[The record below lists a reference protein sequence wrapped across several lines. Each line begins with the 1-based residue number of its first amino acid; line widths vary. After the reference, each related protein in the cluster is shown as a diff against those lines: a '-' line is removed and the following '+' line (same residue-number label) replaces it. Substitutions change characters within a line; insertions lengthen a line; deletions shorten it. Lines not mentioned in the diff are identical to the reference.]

1 MVNIV
6 LMPFRLAGILRAI
19 SFGLET
25 LADTL
30 TICADI
36 LEQLGLSQDVDT
48 FLWFIL
54 LLCLVTRRFQLFFS
68 IVVFVTVSSPIW
80 RGGAQGSK

>member
-1 MVNIV
+1 
-6 LMPFRLAGILRAI
+6 MPFRVAGILRAI
-19 SFGLET
+19 AYLLET
-25 LADTL
+25 VADTV

-54 LLCLVTRRFQLFFS
+54 LVCLVTRRFQLFFS
-68 IVVFVTVSSPIW
+68 IVIFVTVSSPIW
-80 RGGAQGSK
+80 RGGAQGSR

>member
-1 MVNIV
+1 MGNIV

-19 SFGLET
+19 AYGLET

-30 TICADI
+30 SICADI

-48 FLWFIL
+48 LLWALL
-54 LLCLVTRRFQLFFS
+54 LLCLLTRRFQLFFS
-68 IVVFVTVSSPIW
+68 IVLFVTVSSPIW
-80 RGGAQGSK
+80 RGGSLSGK

>member
-1 MVNIV
+1 
-6 LMPFRLAGILRAI
+6 MPVRVGGVGQAMAYR
-19 SFGLET
+19 LET
-25 LADTL
+25 MAETG

-54 LLCLVTRRFQLFFS
+54 LACLVTRRFQLFFS